1 MEKKK
6 MLFLSNLCHSTII
19 HQALKKKSAQIFL
32 KKCTKMLFT
41 KMTNFFV
48 VIFVCEGRDKNLPHF
63 FCSPTILL
71 EKTKKMKD
79 VGREGQR

>member
-1 MEKKK
+1 
-6 MLFLSNLCHSTII
+6 
-19 HQALKKKSAQIFL
+19 
-32 KKCTKMLFT
+32 MLFT

-71 EKTKKMKD
+71 EKTKRMKD
-79 VGREGQR
+79 VEREGQLLEVK